1 MSVMDTRDI
10 IDASTLT
17 GDKTID
23 ADVVIVG
30 TGAGGGFTAETLTR
44 AGLKVVMVEE
54 GAYHTAKTFSQNEA
68 IATAMLYQQGGAQ
81 KTKDGGI
88 LVLQGRCVGGG
99 TTVNWTTSL
108 NTPGFTLDTWAGDYG
123 LGDMARDNLAPYFAE
138 AGERLG
144 IAPWVEVEPNKN
156 NGKLAEG
163 CAARGIEWSR
173 VPRNVRHCANTGLCG
188 LGCPVNAKQS
198 QMVTTVPWSLDN
210 GASIVVKARAKK
222 LIHDG
227 KRISALEVAAL
238 DGATVQ
244 ETGRKITIR
253 ARHFVLSAGAIRTP
267 GLMMASELPDPS
279 GKVGKRTFLHPVV
292 PVVGVYKEAID
303 GFHGAPQTVYSD
315 HYITPK
321 SDRMGFKLE
330 TIPTTSMILS
340 SFLDKRIGKDHAER
354 MKQLPHYAC
363 FNALHGDGHHAGEA
377 CGTVEMTDNGPV
389 VDYPIT
395 DLLKRSA
402 RYAIEELAEL
412 QFAAGAEKV
421 SCWHVDAPDFTSMS
435 AVKSWVADADMGL
448 LKQLYGSA
456 HVMGGAPMGV
466 DEKSGVVDVDGRHF
480 AIENL
485 SVHDAS
491 IFPTSVGLNPQYTIY
506 ATALRN
512 SKTLAAALS

>member
-1 MSVMDTRDI
+1 MSVMDNRDI

-17 GDKTID
+17 GDQTIEV
-23 ADVVIVG
+23 DVAIVG

-44 AGLKVVMVEE
+44 AGLKVLMIEE

-108 NTPGFTLDTWAGDYG
+108 NTPGFTLDKWQEEYG
-123 LGDMARDNLAPYFAE
+123 LPAMSRDNLAPYFSE
-138 AGERLG
+138 SGNRLG
-144 IAPWVEVEPNKN
+144 IGPWVDIDPNAN
-156 NGKLAEG
+156 NNNLAVG
-163 CAARGIEWSR
+163 CDAKGIKWSR
-173 VPRNVRHCANTGLCG
+173 VPRNVNGCANTGLCG

-210 GASIVVKARAKK
+210 GASILVKARAKK
-222 LIHDG
+222 LKHDG
-227 KRISALEVAAL
+227 KRISEIEVAAL
-238 DGATVQ
+238 DEATVN
-244 ETGRKITIR
+244 ETGVKVTVK
-253 ARHFVLSAGAIRTP
+253 AKHFVLSAGAIRTP
-267 GLMMASELPDPS
+267 GLMMASDIPDPA
-279 GKVGKRTFLHPVV
+279 GLVGKRTFLHPVV
-292 PVVGVYKEAID
+292 PVIGIYKEQID

-315 HYITPK
+315 HYIEPK
-321 SDRMGFKLE
+321 NETMGFKLE
-330 TIPTTSMILS
+330 TIPVTSMILS
-340 SFLDKRIGKDHAER
+340 SFLDKRVGDDHAAR
-354 MKQLPHYAC
+354 MKALPHYSC

-389 VDYPIT
+389 LDYPIT

-402 RYAIEELAEL
+402 RYAIQELAEL
-412 QFAAGAEKV
+412 HFAAGAHTT
-421 SCWHVDAPDFTSMS
+421 SCWHIDAPDFKNMDQ
-435 AVKSWVADADMGL
+435 VRNWVADADLGT

-456 HVMGGAPMGV
+456 HVMGGAQMGA
-466 DEKSGVVDVDGRHF
+466 DEKAGVVDSEGRHF
-480 AIENL
+480 VIENL

-491 IFPTSVGLNPQYTIY
+491 IFPTSVGLNPQFTIY

-512 SKTLAAALS
+512 AQTLAAALT